1 MSFQFSFV
9 KASLALGNQ
18 KQMFLAILESRDS
31 LRIFMENTYTIINEN
46 NFFFRSFY
54 LFFTLNVNNNLSQSI
69 CLNLCKGALSY
80 RYIFVNI

>member
-18 KQMFLAILESRDS
+18 KEMFLAILESRDS

-46 NFFFRSFY
+46 NFFFRSF
-54 LFFTLNVNNNLSQSI
+54 
-69 CLNLCKGALSY
+69 
-80 RYIFVNI
+80 